1 MGFCQLLKKASLAG
15 AFFVSA
21 IWYCAAQA
29 QELCPAPRAV
39 TYAQVERVVDGDS
52 LRLKDGRSVRLIGLN
67 APETGKKGQPDEPF
81 AEAAR
86 KRLLALVSQS
96 DGRVGLLM
104 GQQPKDRYGRTLAHV
119 FGANGS
125 NFEAQLLADGLGFQ
139 VALAPNVE
147 LLACQQAAEQRARM
161 GRLGLWRQSPV
172 LAPQQIS
179 RSGFAL
185 LSAKVTR
192 VQRNRGGLWLDLEGG
207 AVVRIAPESLHNFDQ
222 TALNRLQGQQ
232 VEVRGWVLD
241 RARRG
246 GLKTGQARWMV
257 SLTHPGMLKT
267 VSNVKL

>member
-1 MGFCQLLKKASLAG
+1 
-15 AFFVSA
+15 
-21 IWYCAAQA
+21 
-29 QELCPAPRAV
+29 
-39 TYAQVERVVDGDS
+39 